1 MKEFEVVYPL
11 DVIQFVS
18 GNKKM
23 YLFIEFL
30 FERASEFNK
39 KMKVQEGENYF
50 PIASYDAKGH
60 AYDFEFEFVV
70 ESYVEYAKNF
80 YDIDEDSQSN
90 MYQYLYF
97 ETDKK
102 IFKARYIFFVNIL
115 GNYFSLG
122 SGFYADP
129 SKNKGM
135 IFYDKYVRNEFGY
148 IAHSRVFQVKDFM
161 EKHMKP
167 ENYEGIR
174 KEKLE
179 QEAYGKKQMEA
190 YLEKQE
196 VDEIPKIYDLNEI

>member
-135 IFYDKYVRNEFGY
+135 IYYDMFVANKFNI
-148 IAHSRVFQVKDFM
+148 IANSRVIQVRDFM
-161 EKHMKP
+161 EQHLKP
-167 ENYEGIR
+167 ASYEEIK

-179 QEAYGKKQMEA
+179 QIAYGKTKMEA
-190 YLEKQE
+190 YLKEMKT
-196 VDEIPKIYDLNEI
+196 DSIPKIYDLA